1 MKNIR
6 SMSFEE
12 LVKTR
17 AEIEAAIELHAAQ
30 ERRDLI
36 AALRQVD
43 SRSLSNGRGARGV
56 HALKG
61 KKLPALY
68 RNPKKRSETWA
79 GRGNKPRWL
88 AAALKQGKK
97 LESFAIRN
105 GK

>member
-12 LVKTR
+12 LVKAR

-43 SRSLSNGRGARGV
+43 TQHKSNGKSAP
-56 HALKG
+56 HALRG
-61 KKLPALY
+61 RKLPALY
-68 RNPKKRSETWA
+68 RNPKDRTQTWA

-97 LESFAIRN
+97 LESFTI
-105 GK
+105 K

>member
-17 AEIEAAIELHAAQ
+17 AEIEAAIDLHLAQ
-30 ERRDLI
+30 DRRNLM
-36 AALRQVD
+36 AALKDVG
-43 SRSLSNGRGARGV
+43 SPRSEGDKRPRNG

-61 KKLPALY
+61 RKLPPLY
-68 RNPKKRSETWA
+68 RNPKNRSETWA
-79 GRGNKPRWL
+79 GRGNRPRWL

-97 LESFAIRN
+97 LESFSVR
-105 GK
+105 

>member
-36 AALRQVD
+36 AALRRVD
-43 SRSLSNGRGARGV
+43 SRPGPNGKGTRAP

-68 RNPKKRSETWA
+68 RNPKNRLETWA

-97 LESFAIRN
+97 LENFTIR
-105 GK
+105 